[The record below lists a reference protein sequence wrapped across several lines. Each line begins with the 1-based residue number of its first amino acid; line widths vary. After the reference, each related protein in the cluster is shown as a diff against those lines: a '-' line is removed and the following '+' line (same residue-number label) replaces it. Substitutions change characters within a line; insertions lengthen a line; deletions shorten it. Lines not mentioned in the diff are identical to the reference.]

1 MRSYWII
8 LAFILCPFIALAQ
21 NTTITGKVVNAN
33 GKSPV
38 TRASVFLSNATYGS
52 VTADDGSFTLGGVKP
67 GQYELVVTTVGYED
81 YSQTIQVGGAPLK
94 LNIEL
99 TQKVLMLREVV
110 ISSAADWKKN
120 YEQFRRDF
128 IGTTENSKL
137 CKVMNPHILNL
148 IYHRNKQ
155 QLEASGDEFL
165 VVENRA
171 LGYRTKFLLK
181 NFVSD
186 AIEHTIQYAGKA
198 LFEELPGSV
207 EQKKIW
213 KLKREQAYYGSA
225 QHFYRSLYK
234 DKLKEEG
241 FEAHDFT
248 RFLNHERPDEALLAQ
263 KIKRFR
269 DITPNRDSLMNWY
282 KLSNLTK
289 WNRENLV
296 RIPYQSFEILRK
308 TPQQGIYAVVFPHF
322 LYVVYTKKEE
332 TTEFK
337 DVYRP
342 LDMGN
347 FETSIIT
354 LYNNYILFDMNGIVI
369 SNPSP
374 LYEGTWSKA
383 KLADMLPVDYEPGD

>member
-1 MRSYWII
+1 MRFYWII
-8 LAFILCPFIALAQ
+8 LTFILCPFITLAQ
-21 NTTITGKVVNAN
+21 TATITGKVTH
-33 GKSPV
+33 GDTKSPV
-38 TRASVFLSNATYGS
+38 SNASVFLSNATYGTS
-52 VTADDGSFTLGGVKP
+52 TTGDGSFTLAGVKP

-81 YSQTIQVGGAPLK
+81 YSQTIQVGREPIRLD
-94 LNIEL
+94 ISL

-110 ISSAADWKKN
+110 ISSSADWKKN
-120 YEQFRRDF
+120 YEQFKRDF

-165 VVENRA
+165 VVENHA

-186 AIEHTIQYAGKA
+186 AIEHTISYAGKA
-198 LFEELPGSV
+198 LFEELPGTI
-207 EQKKIW
+207 EQKKVW
-213 KLKREQAYYGSA
+213 KLKREEAYYGSA

-248 RFLNHERPDEALLAQ
+248 RYLNPERPQEGLILQ
-263 KIKRFR
+263 KIKKFK
-269 DITPNRDSLMNWY
+269 DLAPNRDSLMNWY
-282 KLSNLTK
+282 KISNLTK
-289 WNRENLV
+289 WYRENLV
-296 RIPYQSFEILRK
+296 RVPYQSFEILRK
-308 TPQQGIYAVVFPHF
+308 TPQQGIYAAVFPHF
-322 LYVVYTKKEE
+322 LYVIYNKKEE
-332 TTEFK
+332 KTEFK

-347 FETSIIT
+347 FEASIVT
-354 LYNNYILFDMNGIVI
+354 LYNNYILFDMNGIVV

-383 KLADMLPVDYEPGD
+383 KLADLLPVDYEPGN

>member
-1 MRSYWII
+1 MRHYWII
-8 LAFILCPFIALAQ
+8 LIFALCPFVTLAQ
-21 NTTITGKVVNAN
+21 NATITGTVVNAN

-38 TRASVFLSNATYGS
+38 TRASVFLSNATYGT
-52 VTADDGSFTLGGVKP
+52 VTADDGSFTLAGVKP

-81 YSQTIQVGGAPLK
+81 YSQTIQVGHEPLK

-120 YEQFRRDF
+120 YELFRRDF

-137 CKVMNPHILNL
+137 CKVVNPHILNL

-181 NFVSD
+181 NFLSD
-186 AIEHTIQYAGKA
+186 GIEHTIQYAGKA
-198 LFEELPGSV
+198 LFEELPGSA

-213 KLKREQAYYGSA
+213 KIQREKAYYGSP

-248 RFLNHERPDEALLAQ
+248 RYLNHERPEEALIQQ

-269 DITPNRDSLMNWY
+269 DITPNRDSLINWY
-282 KLSNLTK
+282 KMANLTK

-296 RIPYQSFEILRK
+296 RLPYQSFEILRK
-308 TPQQGIYAVVFPHF
+308 TPQAGIYAVVFPHY

-347 FETSIIT
+347 FETSIVS
-354 LYNNYILFDMNGIVI
+354 LSNSYILFDMNGIVI

-383 KLADMLPVDYEPGD
+383 KLADLLPVDYEPGD